1 MGVALPA
8 DADGLQ
14 DARGA
19 KLGQDSVLG
28 ELQGL
33 AVIIRL
39 NATNKVRLS
48 DHHFGEQVHQR
59 ILAGREQTGS
69 EK

>member
-8 DADGLQ
+8 DADSLQ
-14 DARGA
+14 DPCGA

-33 AVIIRL
+33 AVVIRL
-39 NATNKVRLS
+39 NATDEMGLS
-48 DHHFGEQVHQR
+48 NHHFGEQIHQR
-59 ILAGREQTGS
+59 ILAGREQA
-69 EK
+69 

>member
-8 DADGLQ
+8 DADSLQ
-14 DARGA
+14 DPSGA

-28 ELQGL
+28 ELQRL
-33 AVIIRL
+33 TLIIRL
-39 NATNKVRLS
+39 NATYKVGLS

-59 ILAGREQTGS
+59 ILAGRRR
-69 EK
+69 K